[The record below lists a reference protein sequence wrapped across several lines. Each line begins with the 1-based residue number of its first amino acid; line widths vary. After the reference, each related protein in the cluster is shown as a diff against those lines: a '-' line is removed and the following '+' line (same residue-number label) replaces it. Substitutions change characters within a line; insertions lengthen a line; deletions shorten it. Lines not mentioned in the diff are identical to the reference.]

1 MEDGYFE
8 EGFREAADM
17 LHIVNSLQLCC
28 NESVTLFNCWKGFI
42 SVLLGVVLGMLPVLE
57 FAR

>member
-1 MEDGYFE
+1 
-8 EGFREAADM
+8 M